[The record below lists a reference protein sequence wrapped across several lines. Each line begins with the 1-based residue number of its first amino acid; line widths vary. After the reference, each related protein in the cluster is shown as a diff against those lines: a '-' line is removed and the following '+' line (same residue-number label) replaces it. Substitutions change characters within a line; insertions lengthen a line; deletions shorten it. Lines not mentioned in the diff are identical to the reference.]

1 MDTILKTY
9 NNGLRLVVTPMKDFK
24 SVAFSMLVMV
34 GSGDETKNEEG
45 LSHFCEHMLFKG
57 TTNRSGQQIIDEFS
71 SLGVSYNAWTS
82 ESATCYHTKAIA
94 ANIENCVDLFSDMYF
109 NTKFEEDDFQKEG
122 DVIVQEIAMHEDN
135 PNSVMY
141 DRLNQVF
148 YRDTKYEHP
157 VAGNAKAIKSY
168 KSSDIYNYLKK
179 HYIAE
184 NTILAFAGD
193 ITVERAEEIAHKY
206 FLSKLPIYEVPVAPK
221 QRENIPA
228 IMPAASRL
236 QVKKD
241 TEQQHVALAIP
252 VCNQYHQDRFALCLF
267 ALLMGG
273 DMSSRLFINVREKLG
288 LVYSIHTDLELCDIG
303 GNLKIV
309 FSCTPQNT
317 QKVIDVVCQE
327 INTLLT
333 DGVTEDELAKY
344 RNQWH
349 MQRLFSSENTST
361 VNGRMVESIA
371 VRNRVFNLE
380 EELKIVDAI
389 TVADVNT
396 VIRKYLDTNK
406 IITVIVGK

>member
-1 MDTILKTY
+1 METILKTY
-9 NNGLRLVVTPMKDFK
+9 SNGMRLVVTPMKDFK
-24 SVAFSMLVMV
+24 SVAFSLLIMA
-34 GSGDETKNEEG
+34 GSGDETKSEEG

-57 TTNRSGQQIIDEFS
+57 TTNRTGQQIIDEFS
-71 SLGVSYNAWTS
+71 SLGVAYNAWTS

-94 ANIENCVDLFSDMYF
+94 TNIENCVDLFSDMYF

-141 DRLNQVF
+141 DKLNQVF
-148 YRDTKYEHP
+148 YRNTKYEHP
-157 VAGNAKAIKSY
+157 VAGYAKAIKQY
-168 KSSDIYNYLKK
+168 QPQDIYNYLKK
-179 HYIAE
+179 HYIAQ

-193 ITVERAEEIAHKY
+193 ITVERAEELANKY
-206 FLSKLPIYEVPVAPK
+206 FLSRLPVYEVPLAPK

-228 IMPAASRL
+228 IKPASSLLR
-236 QVKKD
+236 VEKD

-267 ALLMGG
+267 SLLFGG
-273 DMSSRLFINVREKLG
+273 DMSSRLFVNVREKLG
-288 LVYSIHTDLELCDIG
+288 LVYSIHSELELSDIG

-317 QKVIDVVCQE
+317 QKVIDVVCKE
-327 INTLLT
+327 INTLVA
-333 DGVTEDELAKY
+333 DGVSEDELAKY

-349 MQRLFSSENTST
+349 MQRLFSSENTSS